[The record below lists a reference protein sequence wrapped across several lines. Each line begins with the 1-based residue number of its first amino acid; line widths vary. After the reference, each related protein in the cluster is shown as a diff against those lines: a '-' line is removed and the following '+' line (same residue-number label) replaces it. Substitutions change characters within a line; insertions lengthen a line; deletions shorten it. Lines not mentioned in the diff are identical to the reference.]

1 MQEADKRRIFLAC
14 GTVLLALLTWAMVA
28 VLALTGPEGAGFV
41 LAGIAF
47 LGALLILVFNATML
61 FATPAGPGILRAAT
75 ALLWVSF
82 VLILAAFVFLF
93 VAVVQ
98 YL

>member
-1 MQEADKRRIFLAC
+1 MQEADARRVFLAC
-14 GTVLLALLTWAMVA
+14 GTVLMALFTWAMVA

-47 LGALLILVFNATML
+47 LVALLILVFSAALL
-61 FATPAGPGILRAAT
+61 FSCPAGPGILRAAT
-75 ALLWVSF
+75 VLLWLSF
-82 VLILAAFVFLF
+82 ALILVAFAFLIF
-93 VAVVQ
+93 AVVQ